1 MMLNHYGNFW
11 NQKKNQMENN
21 ILTGYSSNEVMFM
34 SESDL
39 MAFLE
44 AIENPAPPNDALK
57 EASKKYKKFIPKS
70 SEIQE

>member
-1 MMLNHYGNFW
+1 MSNHYGNFW
-11 NQKKNQMENN
+11 NQKKKQMKNN
-21 ILTGYSSNEVMFM
+21 ILTGYSSNEVMFV

-57 EASKKYKKFIPKS
+57 EAAKKYKKFIQKS
-70 SEIQE
+70 SEIKE

>member
-1 MMLNHYGNFW
+1 
-11 NQKKNQMENN
+11 MENN
-21 ILTGYSSNEVMFM
+21 ILTGYSSNEVMFV

-57 EASKKYKKFIPKS
+57 EAAKKYKKFIPKS